1 MTFTI
6 NDVFIDSSILI
17 ECNKGNKVKLFVTLM
32 ANDIYRCYISETV
45 VSEFLFHFLA
55 HNGNKSPQSIHSS
68 RKIAEVFSESKQF
81 KLINTC
87 SFLPTDKQIFTMV
100 PMYMAKYNLLPN
112 DAIILATC
120 KLHGITQLAS
130 HDSDFI
136 IPCQAEGIELLREEE

>member
-1 MTFTI
+1 MTFTT
-6 NDVFIDSSILI
+6 NDYFIDSYILI
-17 ECNKGNKVKLFVTLM
+17 EYNKENKLYLFTTLM
-32 ANDIYRCYISETV
+32 ANDIFRCFINETV

-68 RKIAEVFSESKQF
+68 KKIGEVFESSRQY

-87 SFLPTDKQIFTMV
+87 LFLPTDKRILTVV
-100 PMYMAKYNLLPN
+100 PKLMSAYNLLPN

-120 KLHGITQLAS
+120 ITHKIPNLVS

-136 IPCQAEGIELLREEE
+136 IPCRAEGIELLREE